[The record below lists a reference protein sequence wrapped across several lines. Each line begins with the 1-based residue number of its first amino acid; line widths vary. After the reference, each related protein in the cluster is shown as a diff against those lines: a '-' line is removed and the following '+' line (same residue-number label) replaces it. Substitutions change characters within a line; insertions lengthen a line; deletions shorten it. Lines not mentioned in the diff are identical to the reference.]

1 MKSQNAPTMPERRKL
16 LVAGAGIAAASLIP
30 PRISGE
36 PILSGRF
43 IQTTQPTPFSSW
55 QA

>member
-1 MKSQNAPTMPERRKL
+1 MKSQNAPAMPERRKL

-30 PRISGE
+30 GIVGE
-36 PILSGRF
+36 PILSGRLT
-43 IQTTQPTPFSSW
+43 QTHQPTQCCSG